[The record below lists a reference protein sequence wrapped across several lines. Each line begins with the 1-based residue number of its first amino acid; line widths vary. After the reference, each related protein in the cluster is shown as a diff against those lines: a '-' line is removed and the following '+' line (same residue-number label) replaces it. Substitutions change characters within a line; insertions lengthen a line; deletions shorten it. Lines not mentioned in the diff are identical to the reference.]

1 MKNYLMLAC
10 TILKDEIEAA
20 LKEAGTNIPVL
31 YIPSELHLLPNKLQ
45 DYLQRTIDN
54 LYNVDVVLLP
64 MGRCGNGTLGL
75 YSDRATIVLPKC
87 EDCIN
92 LLLSEDRISVER
104 PSYSYFLT
112 DGWLREKNA
121 VNNEYDRSVEKHG
134 PKKAER
140 IMKKLYESYKYFA
153 FVDTGTY
160 SLSEAEQKI
169 RPLADLVQVDITS
182 HSGPCGVLKK
192 MVRLEFDENFMVVPP
207 GTVISEECFLLDDKS
222 LKDGR

>member
-20 LKEAGTNIPVL
+20 LAAAETKIPIL
-31 YIPSELHLLPNKLQ
+31 YIPSDLHLFPDNLR
-45 DYLQRTIDN
+45 DYLQRTLDN

-75 YSDRATIVLPKC
+75 HSERATLVLPKC

-92 LLLSEDRISVER
+92 LLLSDQDLHVER

-121 VNNEYDRSVEKHG
+121 INNEYERALEKYG
-134 PKKAER
+134 PEKSEM
-140 IMKKLYESYKYFA
+140 IMQMIYANYKHFV

-160 SLSEAEQKI
+160 SLAEAKRKI
-169 RPLADLVQVDITS
+169 QPLADLVNLDITT
-182 HSGPCGVLKK
+182 HPGPCGVLNK
-192 MVRLEFDENFMVVPP
+192 MVRLAFDDDFIVVPP
-207 GTVISEECFLLDDKS
+207 GTAIIEEHFLMK
-222 LKDGR
+222 